1 MGKTQSSLRRAVI
14 APTWIASWPR
24 NWPQRPSSPCRCRFS
39 ASWSAR
45 RISTMFRYSSRS
57 AAASSPRRLLP
68 SAVSSPAGENRARTG
83 SSAATTRTTSAI
95 AGNILYRS
103 YIGDPYGGEHE
114 HQEAEHLPGLPPSQ
128 EDRRRLPA
136 ARRLPPRGGAAD
148 VGGLH
153 RHLRLPAPAD
163 VWHPLSPPARQ
174 ERRDQQRAPHP
185 SLRLGDRDPVDRRV
199 PGHHH
204 LVGTPAPMAGDHLWH
219 RRRARH

>member
-1 MGKTQSSLRRAVI
+1 M

-57 AAASSPRRLLP
+57 AAASRPRRLLP
-68 SAVSSPAGENRARTG
+68 SAVSSPAGEKRARTG

-103 YIGDPYGGEHE
+103 YVGDPSSGTHE
-114 HQEAEHLPGLPPSQ
+114 HREAEHLPGLSPSL

-148 VGGLH
+148 AGGLYP
-153 RHLRLPAPAD
+153 RHTHHNHADHQIGRVGATGSSAESNLFRFERGPPRPPTTVPQPARSRAPA
-163 VWHPLSPPARQ
+163 R
-174 ERRDQQRAPHP
+174 
-185 SLRLGDRDPVDRRV
+185 SLRILAGQALGRDE
-199 PGHHH
+199 PGH
-204 LVGTPAPMAGDHLWH
+204 GDHVPVG
-219 RRRARH
+219 

>member
-1 MGKTQSSLRRAVI
+1 M

-45 RISTMFRYSSRS
+45 RISTMFRYSARS

-103 YIGDPYGGEHE
+103 YIGNPSGGEHE
-114 HQEAEHLPGLPPSQ
+114 HQEPEHLPGLPPTK

-136 ARRLPPRGGAAD
+136 ARRLPPPGGAAH

-153 RHLRLPAPAD
+153 RDFRLPARAHVRD
-163 VWHPLSPPARQ
+163 PLSHPSRQ
-174 ERRDQQRAPHP
+174 ERGDQQWAPHP
-185 SLRLGDRDPVDRRV
+185 SLCLG
-199 PGHHH
+199 
-204 LVGTPAPMAGDHLWH
+204 
-219 RRRARH
+219 